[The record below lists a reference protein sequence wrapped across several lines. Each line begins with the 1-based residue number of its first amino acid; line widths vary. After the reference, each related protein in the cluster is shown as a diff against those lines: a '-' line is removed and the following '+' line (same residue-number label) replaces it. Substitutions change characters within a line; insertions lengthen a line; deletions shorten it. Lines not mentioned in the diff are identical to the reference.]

1 VIMPLRLL
9 CALSYI
15 VSVNRLTIISLVP
28 ARRRGVSWWD
38 RCWVGIDGAAE
49 ERPQKSVTLSYTPQ
63 IALDA
68 STVQIRAPSSG
79 VARQ

>member
-1 VIMPLRLL
+1 
-9 CALSYI
+9 
-15 VSVNRLTIISLVP
+15 
-28 ARRRGVSWWD
+28 VSWWD